1 MLKKIDWNKKILNL
15 IPIYGFI
22 PIVIALTFNVLVF
35 TGTRPLTKYLPH
47 HDIYS
52 KLDQMI
58 PFCPW
63 WMVIYVL
70 AFPTWAIGYIM
81 IAREERK
88 ICYNMFTA
96 EIIAKALVLLC
107 FFVYPTI
114 MIDPQHA
121 EPFRSQIQDGFI
133 GWLCRFVYS
142 FDEPNN
148 LFPSIHCL
156 ESWFVFRAAF
166 NLKHGGVKYKTF
178 MFVAAMLVFASVLF
192 VKQHVIIDVIGGV
205 AVVEIALF
213 FAKKYNLGR
222 VFSALERKITG
233 KKQEE

>member
-1 MLKKIDWNKKILNL
+1 MLKKFDWNKKILNL
-15 IPIYGFI
+15 VPFYGLV
-22 PIVIALTFNVLVF
+22 PIVIALSFNVFVF
-35 TGTRPLTKYLPH
+35 TGTRPLTQHLYH

-63 WMVIYVL
+63 WMIIYVL

-81 IAREERK
+81 ISREERK

-96 EIIAKALVLLC
+96 EIIAKALVLVC
-107 FFVYPTI
+107 FFVYPTV
-114 MIDPQHA
+114 MVDPQHD
-121 EPFRSQIQDGFI
+121 PVFSSQIQHGFI

-166 NLKHGGVKYKTF
+166 SLKHGGVKYKTF
-178 MFVAAMLVFASVLF
+178 MFVSAILVFASVLF
-192 VKQHVIIDVIGGV
+192 VKQHVIIDVIGGIV
-205 AVVEIALF
+205 VVEIALF
-213 FAKKYNLGR
+213 LAKKYNLGR
-222 VFSALERKITG
+222 VFFALERKITG
-233 KKQEE
+233 KNQEE